1 MRRGS
6 GKQATNGQTPSPHRT
21 SMPVVSRLRFF
32 ARYNVHISKAGN
44 LKGIGLDEGRIA
56 RFHIADDRLSPVVD
70 VDMLD
75 SDVLVTP
82 VPVAGGGPRLA
93 LNRLATVG
101 PPRTD
106 TRASLPPPPRNL
118 ASSEIAAVCRPFGP
132 LVLLQFR
139 STVWQRR
146 LARAPSRLTPN
157 ATEDRRFRRRSPR
170 PA

>member
-1 MRRGS
+1 
-6 GKQATNGQTPSPHRT
+6 
-21 SMPVVSRLRFF
+21 MPVVSRLRFF

-75 SDVLVTP
+75 PDVLVTP

-132 LVLLQFR
+132 LVLLQF
-139 STVWQRR
+139 
-146 LARAPSRLTPN
+146 
-157 ATEDRRFRRRSPR
+157 
-170 PA
+170 

>member
-1 MRRGS
+1 
-6 GKQATNGQTPSPHRT
+6 
-21 SMPVVSRLRFF
+21 MPVVSRLRFF

-75 SDVLVTP
+75 PDVLVTP

-106 TRASLPPPPRNL
+106 TPRFAAATTSEPSQFGNRRRVQAIWTAS
-118 ASSEIAAVCRPFGP
+118 
-132 LVLLQFR
+132 
-139 STVWQRR
+139 
-146 LARAPSRLTPN
+146 APSISFCGLAASISASTF
-157 ATEDRRFRRRSPR
+157 ASD
-170 PA
+170 A